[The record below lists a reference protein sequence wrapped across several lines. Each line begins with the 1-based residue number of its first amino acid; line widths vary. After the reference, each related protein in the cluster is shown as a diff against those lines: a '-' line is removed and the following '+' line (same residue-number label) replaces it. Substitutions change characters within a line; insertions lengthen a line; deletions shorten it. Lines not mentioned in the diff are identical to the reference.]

1 MNWYIAKLVYQV
13 ISGEGNHT
21 PQFDEQLRLI
31 RADEYSWACEKA
43 SIVGH
48 LLEHKCKNSLGEAVV
63 WKFVNVVDVVPLPSL
78 EDGDEIYSNTS
89 EPKDVNEYLSAL
101 SAKAKM
107 CFTTNDLGCQI

>member
-13 ISGEGNHT
+13 ISGVGNHT

-31 RADEYSWACEKA
+31 RADEYGWAREKA

-48 LLEHKCKNSLGEAVV
+48 LLEYKCKNSVGEEVV

-78 EDGDEIYSNTS
+78 EDGDEIYSTTS
-89 EPKDVNEYLSAL
+89 EPKDVNEYLAAL
-101 SAKAKM
+101 SVKTELI
-107 CFTTNDLGCQI
+107 FNQHQ